1 MAMNK
6 KTGMVAAQLRQ
17 RTTKRRWIAWGLWV
31 VVIGIIVLLGGVL
44 NDYQGG
50 FWELPFA
57 DVVNV
62 AVDWVIDTMGPIF
75 NVVKVVTQVI
85 LNNLVAFFTW
95 LPWWSTVILITLA
108 AWRLASWRIALFAAF
123 GMYSIG
129 MFGLWE
135 LAMETLAL
143 VITSVF
149 IATGAGIPLGILCAL
164 SDRIWN
170 VMRPILDA
178 MQTMPAFVYLIPAVM
193 LFGIGRVPG
202 TMATV
207 IYALPPAVRLTNL
220 GIRQVPSDLVEA
232 GKAFG
237 STRTQLLMK
246 IQLPLAMPTIMA
258 GVNQAIL
265 LALSLSVLASMIA
278 AGGLGREVL
287 MSLGQVDAGRGFI
300 AGLSI
305 VLLAM
310 IIDRISQS
318 MGGRS
323 DRTRIMQP

>member
-1 MAMNK
+1 M
-6 KTGMVAAQLRQ
+6 
-17 RTTKRRWIAWGLWV
+17 
-31 VVIGIIVLLGGVL
+31 LGGLL
-44 NDYQGG
+44 NNYQGG
-50 FWELPFA
+50 LWELPFA
-57 DVVNV
+57 DVVNT
-62 AVDWVIDTMGPIF
+62 AVDWVIDTLAPIF
-75 NVVKVVTQVI
+75 FIVKIVTQFI
-85 LNNLVAFFTW
+85 LNNLVVFFTW
-95 LPWWSTVILITLA
+95 LPWWAMVTIITLV
-108 AWRLASWRIALFAAF
+108 AWKLANWRIALFAAF
-123 GMYSIG
+123 GMYLIG

-143 VITSVF
+143 VITSVL
-149 IATGAGIPLGILCAL
+149 ISTGAGIPLGILCAL
-164 SDRIWN
+164 NDRVWN
-170 VMRPILDA
+170 IVRPILDA

-237 STRTQLLMK
+237 STRTQLLLK
-246 IQLPLAMPTIMA
+246 IQLPLAMPAIMA

-287 MSLGQVDAGRGFI
+287 MALGQVDAGRGFI

-318 MGGRS
+318 LGS
-323 DRTRIMQP
+323 KKERTRTMQP